1 VKAYPTKPL
10 LFWRMNLFP
19 ECLMFR
25 ESLPVIEGGCDVYNR
40 PHARKVL
47 FCKVVVFT
55 YIRDST
61 LYGSGGAACSHE
73 LSPFG
78 PLLL

>member
-1 VKAYPTKPL
+1 
-10 LFWRMNLFP
+10 
-19 ECLMFR
+19 MFR

-61 LYGSGGAACSHE
+61 LYGSGGAACSHK

-78 PLLL
+78 PLL